1 MRAVI
6 LAGGLGTRLR
16 PYTTVIPKPLVPVG
30 DRPVLEHIMR
40 SLYAN
45 GVRTVD
51 LCVSH
56 LGELIRVYLSQV
68 TLAKDMTMDFHW
80 EAEPLGTAGALRSVP
95 GLTGSFIVMNGD
107 ILTTLSYRDLVEFHR
122 DRDAALTIAMRRT
135 RIDID
140 LGVIESRDGFVTGYR
155 EKPSLDYEVSMGIY
169 VYDERA
175 LRYLPPGPCQF
186 PELVL
191 RLVAA
196 GERVA
201 AYPATDVDWFDIGT
215 FEEYERAAQEF
226 ERSPGKFEVEHA
238 TRVGYSGYGAG
249 PRRAA

>member
-40 SLYAN
+40 SLYAS
-45 GVRTVD
+45 GVRELD

-56 LGELIRVYLSQV
+56 LGELIRVYLSQ
-68 TLAKDMTMDFHW
+68 LALAQDMRLAFHW
-80 EAEPLGTAGALRSVP
+80 EDEPLGTAGALRRVP
-95 GLTGSFIVMNGD
+95 GLSGSFIVMNGD
-107 ILTTLSYRDLVEFHR
+107 ILTTLNYRDLVDFHHE
-122 DRDAALTIAMRRT
+122 RDAALTIAMRHKRVE
-135 RIDID
+135 ID
-140 LGVIESRDGFVTGYR
+140 LGVIEARDGVVTGYR
-155 EKPSLDYEVSMGIY
+155 EKPSLEYDVSMGVY

-201 AYPATDVDWFDIGT
+201 SFDATDAEWFDIGT
-215 FEEYERAAQEF
+215 LDEYERASREF
-226 ERSPGKFEVEHA
+226 ERDPAKFEVDYLRDE
-238 TRVGYSGYGAG
+238 S
-249 PRRAA
+249 AA